1 MNLES
6 KLLRGIG
13 LLVILCIGLKTN
25 DAIAQSKSTRK
36 PVVVFVHGA
45 WGGAWQFRKVDSLLT
60 EKGYL
65 VYRPTLTGL
74 GERAH
79 LASTEIGLKTHIL
92 DVVNTILYEGL
103 HDIVLVGH
111 SYGGM
116 VVTGVADSIP
126 ERISRMIYLDAFSP
140 NNGESLFDLLGPAG
154 DAMRQRAINGFI
166 APWWVKP
173 GKLPPLDV
181 PHPVR
186 TLTDR
191 LSLTNPARL
200 TIPTTYILTVEKGK
214 EAKDDGFASQA
225 ERARQRGWPVLQ
237 LEADHNPQWFTPKT
251 LVAMMEGIMK

>member
-1 MNLES
+1 MSRMRLVLPV
-6 KLLRGIG
+6 LL
-13 LLVILCIGLKTN
+13 LLVIN
-25 DAIAQSKSTRK
+25 ANAQPQSSHK

-60 EKGYL
+60 QKGYL

-92 DVVNTILYEGL
+92 DVVNTILYEDL

-126 ERISRMIYLDAFSP
+126 GRISRMIYLDAFSP
-140 NNGESLFDLLGPAG
+140 DNGESLFGLLGPAG
-154 DAMRQRAINGFI
+154 DAMKQRATNGFI

-173 GKLPPLDV
+173 GKLPPVDV
-181 PHPVR
+181 PHPVK
-186 TLTDR
+186 TLTDPV
-191 LSLTNPARL
+191 SLTNPARL
-200 TIPTTYILTVEKGK
+200 KIPTTYILTVEKGK